1 MKTINVKVITNKVRN
16 LHKKAL
22 EVVTDIELENY
33 FYTIEA
39 FNKATQYES
48 TIGDNHEIGFYRIPQ
63 TFGKLLVPSEV
74 KIMAT
79 PDEIDLLIR
88 ENLFEY
94 NIEQPEILSPAEFN
108 EISDVIQTHLGRKLK
123 SGNLIEV
130 EKKAA
135 KLEVARENHVA
146 DTGSLSELKGM
157 PIQLAFTG
165 RSPRYYYADF
175 ESAFDLWLTTEV
187 FNSVN

>member
-1 MKTINVKVITNKVRN
+1 MRTINVNVITNKVRN

-22 EVVTDIELENY
+22 EVVSDVELENY

-39 FNKATQYES
+39 FNKATKYEN
-48 TIGDNHEIGFYRIPQ
+48 TVGANYEINFYRIPQ

-74 KIMAT
+74 KVVGT
-79 PDEIDLLIR
+79 PDEVDLLIR
-88 ENLFEY
+88 ENLFKY
-94 NIEQPEILSPAEFN
+94 NVNKPKVLSPAEFN
-108 EISDVIQTHLGRKLK
+108 EISDIIQTHLGKKLK
-123 SGNLIEV
+123 SGNLIEI
-130 EKKAA
+130 EKKME

-146 DTGSLSELKGM
+146 DTGSLNELKAM
-157 PIQLAFTG
+157 PIQLIFTG

-175 ESAFDLWLTTEV
+175 ESAFDLWLTIEI